1 MGLAQHRK
9 AQWELRWFWSPIWG
23 FFFFFLN
30 VFELTARAAVKE
42 KGKPCGF
49 IPSDPGRI
57 WADSRITDSS
67 THLWWSGSCENVAAK
82 KVFWLISWTFLPLQ
96 VMKCIVEALADVLS
110 RPHPVP
116 VSQECLVTL
125 KTGKTFTWGRSAE
138 GDQLREISYL
148 YRYFKCDHV
157 CIILGSTVNAFLEY
171 LWYLFYI

>member
-1 MGLAQHRK
+1 MWDWLSIEKHNGSWDDSDLPS
-9 AQWELRWFWSPIWG
+9 EG
-23 FFFFFLN
+23 FFVFFLN

-49 IPSDPGRI
+49 IPSDRGRI

-138 GDQLREISYL
+138 GDQLRVKSLQI
-148 YRYFKCDHV
+148 FKMWSCLHHFGFN
-157 CIILGSTVNAFLEY
+157 C
-171 LWYLFYI
+171 